1 MPSPRSS
8 SRSRRSPAELEFRTN
23 AVPSPGF
30 PVNTSDDTASDGAT
44 DTAAAAGIVGS
55 GVVDQK
61 VVPSAQGYVAC
72 GVILILILIH
82 NIYFSNLDN
91 VYYYTAGYV
100 FLICLLAMV
109 CIDFCLKRLHL
120 PSAST

>member
-1 MPSPRSS
+1 MSSLRSS
-8 SRSRRSPAELEFRTN
+8 SRSRGSN
-23 AVPSPGF
+23 
-30 PVNTSDDTASDGAT
+30 GAT

-61 VVPSAQGYVAC
+61 VVPSAHRYVAS